1 MNIRKEELFLQ
12 FAQFFSTIGFQ
23 REISTFRQKI
33 VMVDNFYRAVDSDDM
48 SAVIQANPLLQ
59 HPPTYNDSRRSHEL
73 SDCDDFALQFK
84 ASITSLYRH
93 RALYTEEVIPPPA
106 VGILLSK
113 NHALNIIYAK
123 APTGELGVFM
133 IDTML
138 ESKAPVNDTE
148 SCAAIMRRTG
158 LKMIYI

>member
-1 MNIRKEELFLQ
+1 MNISKEELFQVFL
-12 FAQFFSTIGFQ
+12 QFFSSIGFH
-23 REISTFRQKI
+23 REASTLRQKL
-33 VMVDNFYRAVDSDDM
+33 VMVDNFYRAVDGDDM
-48 SAVIQANPLLQ
+48 SAAIQSNPLLQ
-59 HPPTYNDSRRSHEL
+59 HPPRSTGSSRSLEL

-123 APTGELGVFM
+123 PPNGELGVFM

-138 ESKAPVNDTE
+138 ENKSPVNDTE